1 MGSGVA
7 EERTTTCEPDT
18 CGFQSPLAKQDVFAS
33 SVLSS
38 LPGNLG

>member
-7 EERTTTCEPDT
+7 EERRTTSEPGT
-18 CGFQSPLAKQDVFAS
+18 GGFQSPLAKQDAFAS
-33 SVLSS
+33 SMFSS